1 MDISLFTGVDR
12 LAMELN
18 GFNLGI
24 LASQGSFDGV
34 STNSEA
40 GGFVAGLIE

>member
-1 MDISLFTGVDR
+1 
-12 LAMELN
+12 MELN

-24 LASQGSFDGV
+24 LASQGSFDGA
-34 STNSEA
+34 SANSKA